1 MVRAVKIAQESIT
14 TPETLPEIAEE
25 AITIPP
31 EAIET
36 PVEEPIPTEEPI
48 EAEEPAPKRKPGRPV
63 GSKSKVPGK
72 PRAKRAPRAVPVAP
86 QSESEEEEPVEM
98 PRGRRRIP
106 DEPYDHDSA
115 VVLAMLKQQHRAR
128 QTRKSDLW
136 RSWFKG

>member
-1 MVRAVKIAQESIT
+1 ME
-14 TPETLPEIAEE
+14 AE
-25 AITIPP
+25 A
-31 EAIET
+31 AET
-36 PVEEPIPTEEPI
+36 PVEEPIPTEEDAPP
-48 EAEEPAPKRKPGRPV
+48 EESAPKRKPGRPV

-72 PRAKRAPRAVPVAP
+72 PRAKRAPKAVPVAP
-86 QSESEEEEPVEM
+86 PSESEEEEPVEV

-115 VVLAMLKQQHRAR
+115 AVLAILRQQHRAR